1 MQFLKKFIKE
11 ELEEKDLRGSF
22 LSFKVL
28 DFSELKDV
36 DFSGCVFY
44 KCVVENLPEGEDIL
58 QLNEIEN
65 VRVFN
70 SNEKI
75 VNYFRNL
82 SFGHFTRDLSYA
94 VLDYLSVVGRNNS
107 YRSFNMD
114 HASLRLIKFKLLSFY
129 HSSFRKCD
137 FRTALLENM
146 TFEKCSL
153 SGSSFDFARMY
164 RCDFIK
170 CDLTNSSFSNHNERF
185 AFPLIQ
191 ASSFRG
197 SSLIDVD
204 LKDIESL
211 ETVVVKNM
219 LFTDESRKEELEK
232 RGAIWIGK
240 GMQLNQVLDARIDI
254 PKFTIENRD
263 LSSSSIKNLK
273 IGECI
278 FKNVDFSG
286 THFYACAFESHRVAF
301 ENCDFRDC
309 TFSFCAINNY
319 FTNCNFEGSLFEGC
333 DGGFG
338 LFKHS
343 SLKDVRFVQTDMF
356 FLYTDSNER
365 ERLEFD
371 GIGAY
376 LGPKIDLYEGA
387 MPDDLGHID
396 LSGVSFEGATLF
408 GVSFMETDLRNVNFK
423 NANLR
428 ESNFSSANLEGA
440 NLEGANLEDATYN
453 ANTIFPQS
461 ITQDQIQSMTLYIP
475 F

>member
-1 MQFLKKFIKE
+1 MQFLKKFVKE
-11 ELEEKDLRGSF
+11 GKDLRGSF
-22 LSFKVL
+22 ISFKVL
-28 DFSELKDV
+28 DLSELKDV

-44 KCVVENLPEGEDIL
+44 KCVVGNPLEDEDIV
-58 QLNEIEN
+58 QLNDIES
-65 VRVFN
+65 VQEFN
-70 SNEKI
+70 SNARL
-75 VNYFRNL
+75 VNHFRNL
-82 SFGHFTRDLSYA
+82 SFGHFTRDLRYA
-94 VLDYLSVVGRNNS
+94 VLDYLSVKGRNNI

-114 HASLRLIKFKLLSFY
+114 HASLRLIRLKLLSFY
-129 HSSFRKCD
+129 HSSFKNCD
-137 FRTALLENM
+137 FQTALLEGM
-146 TFEKCSL
+146 TFENCSL
-153 SGSSFDFARMY
+153 SGSSFDFAEIY
-164 RCDFIK
+164 YCEFIE

-185 AFPLIQ
+185 ARTLIQ
-191 ASSFRG
+191 ESSFKG

-204 LKDIESL
+204 LKDIGSL
-211 ETVVVKNM
+211 ETVVVKNV

-263 LSSSSIKNLK
+263 LSNSSIKNLK
-273 IGECI
+273 IGECV

-301 ENCDFRDC
+301 ENCDFRNC

-333 DGGFG
+333 DGNFG

-343 SLKDVRFVQTDMF
+343 SLKDVSFIQTNMF
-356 FLYTDSNER
+356 FKYTDSNER
-365 ERLEFD
+365 EKLEFN
-371 GIGAY
+371 GLGAY
-376 LGPKIDLYEGA
+376 LGPEIKIYEGEKL
-387 MPDDLGHID
+387 DDLGHID

-423 NANLR
+423 NANLQ

-440 NLEGANLEDATYN
+440 NLEGANLKDAIYN
-453 ANTIFPQS
+453 TGSTILPKS
-461 ITQDQIQSMTLYIP
+461 ITQDQIASMSP
-475 F
+475 FTHD